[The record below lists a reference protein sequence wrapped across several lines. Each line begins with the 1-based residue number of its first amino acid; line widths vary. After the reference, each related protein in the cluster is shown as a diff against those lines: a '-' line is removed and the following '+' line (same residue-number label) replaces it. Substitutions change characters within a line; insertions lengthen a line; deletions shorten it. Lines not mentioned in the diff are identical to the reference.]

1 MFPDQLQA
9 QGSQADEMRRMCS
22 CLQVPPSGYYVL
34 KADPM
39 SPRAQDDQRLLRLL
53 KQESGGIYGYRTLTL
68 DTP

>member
-1 MFPDQLQA
+1 
-9 QGSQADEMRRMCS
+9 MCS
-22 CLQVPPSGYYVL
+22 CLQVHPSGYYVL

>member
-1 MFPDQLQA
+1 MTYAFIERHEYEH
-9 QGSQADEMRRMCS
+9 GVRRMCS
-22 CLQVPPSGYYVL
+22 CLQVHPSGYYVL